1 MAVTYSVSSAKLPI
15 VPDLTGFHRK
25 VKQLLRAERVEAP
38 VVVVPDFSR
47 FARELETGLGRFRA
61 EIDVEVRPDLT
72 GFRAAV
78 DAATAGAGGNI
89 TIPVDLD
96 FTAARAQLSAFRAE
110 AGRAVTANFDLDIT
124 AALAQIAALR
134 AASAGIGG
142 SAGGIGSIGS
152 AASGMINPVQ
162 LATYALAALAAVN
175 VIPLVG
181 QLAQAA
187 GVISLLPAAA
197 AAAAASIATIVVG
210 STGIFDAFKAG
221 SKAAEDASKDA
232 AAASKAQAT
241 AQKQVESAARGVAT
255 AQAGVVRAERG
266 VADAQKASER
276 AQEKLTDA
284 RKDAVEQIEDLN
296 LALKGSS
303 LDERDAE
310 LALERA
316 QQRLQELGRDGQP
329 VTVLDYKEAVL
340 GVDQAK
346 QRIDEVRERN
356 ADLRTE
362 TDAANKAGVEGSKQ
376 VVDAQESVADADLR
390 VADSKQAL
398 VDAQIAVADAQS
410 SLAEVQNAAATS
422 AATSADKYAEALENL
437 SPNARAFVED
447 VRNLGG
453 AWKDLRLEVQ
463 DNLFDGLGT
472 SITDLAERY
481 FPVLRTGLGDIATE
495 INGGLRRALDDLG
508 SESSQLDWTK
518 IFENTRQA
526 IGPLMDGLSDL
537 FGSLTNIAAI
547 GSEFLPGFGDSF
559 SDVMKE
565 FREFTESEE
574 GQNKIRTFME
584 NSIKALKE
592 IKDLFI
598 SVGRVVGG
606 LFSTSE
612 KNGKSMIQSMTDGL
626 NEFADWLNSEEGK
639 QRMSEF
645 WDDAQATASLL
656 LELTGSAISFADKVM
671 KILSHPTWGLMKEDT
686 TPVLDPR
693 GSDGGSTGYGP
704 KPDNPNDSND
714 PSKDGYTVE
723 TDIPGLSIPMQPGG
737 FDASPGGK
745 AWNWFAGLD
754 DFFAGD
760 AWSFL
765 NAEDGESPFQASMRM
780 GGIAVDA
787 LKEKAGELATG
798 LLTDI
803 GGTAVGAWDS
813 LTTKVGD
820 VKTSISDRITELKE
834 SALSLKDDLAQKLSD
849 AGISWGTLG
858 TAVQSTI
865 TTMID
870 SAFPGLTGG
879 LSSVQ
884 TFFGNVVDGIGR
896 KWGELKDLAA
906 APINWIIDTVINGTL
921 KNAWNAVADV
931 IPGLSP
937 WDGVARIEN
946 PQANKDAGNAVKS
959 GYATGGIIPGYTPG
973 RDPYTIGVSGGEAIM
988 RPEWQRAMGPNYI
1001 NAANKVARTQG
1012 VEGVRKMQRDANF
1025 AFGGVVDESLWTA
1038 VSGAFPNATLNS
1050 AYRPGAS
1057 GYHGKG
1063 QAIDVGGPMQ
1073 LVADWAVNTLGNKL
1087 AQVIW
1092 GPGPLLY
1099 NVGGNSITD
1108 QSQLRNSVYAD
1119 DIPGHYDHVH
1129 IAADQAVDGSGGGV
1143 VSEEGSTG
1151 GGIFNTLRSKLAD
1164 QVSSLFEKPLSAL
1177 GDQIPDFGNSK
1188 IGQLPRAAFDELKT
1202 KAVDFVR
1209 SKIAGTSDGGS
1220 SAPGG
1225 ALIGSADEYR
1235 PLVERLFD
1243 EKGIDRGYV
1252 DKYLYQ
1258 LQRESTFNPNAINTW
1273 DVNAQNGTPSK
1284 GIAQVIDPTFQSYK
1298 DPGHDDIWNP
1308 EDNIRASLNYLLRDP
1323 KFGGRGVGALTG
1335 AGYDSG
1341 GIFPDGS
1348 VGWNTS
1354 GKPEAVLTNTQW
1366 ELFKGFNQN
1375 LGNFATGGIVDPNA
1389 YALQRLAQLGGE
1401 LGGIAKSAA
1410 PEYLGIEGSILD
1422 PNHRYYK
1429 AAMDIGQ
1436 SVASSQMAAQANY
1449 GAPTAPS
1456 STAMESPVGPDFSI
1470 TIGQI
1475 TGMNPDDVI
1484 RQINGM
1490 QQRQMMRYG
1499 GRS

>member
-1 MAVTYSVSSAKLPI
+1 MAVSYQVSSAKLPI

-25 VKQLLRAERVEAP
+25 VKRDLRAGERIEAP
-38 VVVVPDFSR
+38 VIVVPNFDQYARKLTVGLNRFRASMDVQITPDFS
-47 FARELETGLGRFRA
+47 
-61 EIDVEVRPDLT
+61 
-72 GFRAAV
+72 GFRQEIRGFTAAQ
-78 DAATAGAGGNI
+78 GNNAV
-89 TIPVDLD
+89 TIPVELDL
-96 FTAARAQLSAFRAE
+96 TRARRQIAEFRIE
-110 AGRAVTANFDLDIT
+110 AGRPINANFDLDIT

-175 VIPLVG
+175 VVPLVG

-187 GVISLLPAAA
+187 GVISLLPAVAT
-197 AAAAASIATIVVG
+197 AAAASIATIVVG
-210 STGIFDAFKAG
+210 STGVFAAISAG

-232 AAASKAQAT
+232 AAASKAQET
-241 AQKQVESAARGVAT
+241 AARGVAN
-255 AQAGVVRAERG
+255 AQTGVARAERG

-310 LALERA
+310 LSLRRA

-329 VTVLDYKEAVL
+329 VTMLDMEEAVL

-362 TDAANKAGVEGSKQ
+362 TDAANKAGVEGSEK
-376 VVDAQESVADADLR
+376 VISAQEAVADADLR
-390 VADSKQAL
+390 VVDSRQAVVDAQAAL
-398 VDAQIAVADAQS
+398 VDAQAAA
-410 SLAEVQNAAATS
+410 AAATAT
-422 AATSADKYAEALENL
+422 AATSMDKYNTALENL
-437 SPNARAFVED
+437 SPNARAFVEE

-526 IGPLMDGLSDL
+526 IGPLLDGLSDL

-559 SDVMKE
+559 SNVMKE

-574 GQNKIRTFME
+574 GQNKIRTFMQD
-584 NSIKALKE
+584 SIEALGD
-592 IKDLFI
+592 IKDLFWEI
-598 SVGRVVGG
+598 GRVIGG
-606 LFSTSE
+606 LFSTSDKTGE
-612 KNGKSMIQSMTDGL
+612 SMISGMTSEL
-626 NEFADWLNSEEGK
+626 KKFADWLNTDEGK
-639 QRMSEF
+639 LQMSDF
-645 WDDAQATASLL
+645 WASAKDTAVSLL
-656 LELTGSAISFADKVM
+656 SLVKDSIIFVDKVAA
-671 KILSHPTWGLMKEDT
+671 LLGLNPPEPPT
-686 TPVLDPR
+686 LDPR
-693 GSDGGSTGYGP
+693 GNDGGKTGYGTP
-704 KPDNPNDSND
+704 IPPDNPNDAND
-714 PSKDGYTVE
+714 PNKDGYSIP
-723 TDIPGLSIPMQPGG
+723 TDIPGLEIPMQPGG

-745 AWNWFAGLD
+745 AWNWLGGLS
-754 DFFAGD
+754 DFFGGD
-760 AWSFL
+760 AWNWL
-765 NAEDGESPFQASMRM
+765 NPKDGESPFAAALRQA
-780 GGIAVDA
+780 GDAVA
-787 LKEKAGELATG
+787 GLKERVTEMALGFLRD
-798 LLTDI
+798 L
-803 GGTAVGAWDS
+803 GGTAVEAWNTLSDKVSGVVTWVSEKIDS
-813 LTTKVGD
+813 AKTKV
-820 VKTSISDRITELKE
+820 IELKDNAVE
-834 SALSLKDDLAQKLSD
+834 WLGNIGEL
-849 AGISWGTLG
+849 WGGLG
-858 TAVQSTI
+858 DKIGSTI
-865 TTMID
+865 TTIVET
-870 SAFPGLTGG
+870 AFPGLTNG

-896 KWGELKDLAA
+896 KWSELKALAA
-906 APINWIIDTVINGTL
+906 EPINWVVDNVINGTL
-921 KNAWNAVADV
+921 MPAWNAVADLV
-931 IPGLSP
+931 GLP
-937 WDGVARIEN
+937 KWEGVQRIATVE
-946 PQANKDAGNAVKS
+946 AGKGVPKF
-959 GYATGGIIPGYTPG
+959 ATGGIIPGYTPG

-1012 VEGVRKMQRDANF
+1012 VDGVRKMQRDANF

-1073 LVADWAVNTLGNKL
+1073 QVADWAVDSLGNKL

-1108 QSQLRNSVYAD
+1108 QAQLRNSVYAG

-1129 IAADQAVDGSGGGV
+1129 IAADQAVDGTGGGV
-1143 VSEEGSTG
+1143 VSDAGSTTG
-1151 GGIFNTLRSKLAD
+1151 GLFNTLRSKVAD
-1164 QVSSLFEKPLSAL
+1164 QVSSLFEKPLNAL
-1177 GDQIPDFGNSK
+1177 GGQIPDFGNSK
-1188 IGQLPRAAFDELKT
+1188 IGTLPKAAYDELKT

-1209 SKIAGTSDGGS
+1209 SKVAGTSDSASG

-1225 ALIGSADEYR
+1225 ALIGTADEYR

-1298 DPGHDDIWNP
+1298 DPGHDDIWNA
-1308 EDNIRASLNYLLRDP
+1308 EDNIRASLNYLLKDP

-1375 LGNFATGGIVDPNA
+1375 LGNFAAGGVVDPNA
-1389 YALQRLAQLGGE
+1389 YLLQRLGKYGTDVA
-1401 LGGIAKSAA
+1401 GIAKTAIPEILGISGTPLDLTNNRYVDAAMEIGTAVASAQAA
-1410 PEYLGIEGSILD
+1410 PI
-1422 PNHRYYK
+1422 
-1429 AAMDIGQ
+1429 
-1436 SVASSQMAAQANY
+1436 ANY
-1449 GAPTAPS
+1449 GAPNPP
-1456 STAMESPVGPDFSI
+1456 PVSNTEPVSGPDFSVH
-1470 TIGQI
+1470 IGQI
-1475 TGMNPDDVI
+1475 TGMTPDEVI
-1484 RQINGM
+1484 RKLHR
-1490 QQRQMMRYG
+1490 QQQLGRMRYD
-1499 GRS
+1499 R

>member
-15 VPDLTGFHRK
+15 VPDLAGFHRK
-25 VKQLLRAERVEAP
+25 VKQHLRAERVEAP

-96 FTAARAQLSAFRAE
+96 FTAARAQLAAFRVE
-110 AGRAVTANFDLDIT
+110 AARSVHADFDLDIT

-210 STGIFDAFKAG
+210 STGVFDAFKAG

-232 AAASKAQAT
+232 AAASKAQET
-241 AQKQVESAARGVAT
+241 AARGVAT
-255 AQAGVVRAERG
+255 AQTGVARAERA

-276 AQEKLTDA
+276 AQEKLTQA

-310 LALERA
+310 LSLRRA

-329 VTVLDYKEAVL
+329 VTALDFEEAVL

-356 ADLRTE
+356 ADLREE
-362 TDAANKAGVEGSKQ
+362 TDAANKAGVEGSEQ
-376 VVDAQESVADADLR
+376 VISAQEAVADADLR
-390 VADSKQAL
+390 VADSRQAVIDAQAAL
-398 VDAQIAVADAQS
+398 VDAQAAA
-410 SLAEVQNAAATS
+410 AAATTT
-422 AATSADKYAEALENL
+422 AATSMDKYNTALENL

-447 VRNLGG
+447 VRDLGG

-526 IGPLMDGLSDL
+526 IGPLLDGLSDL
-537 FGSLTNIAAI
+537 FDSLTNIAAI

-584 NSIKALKE
+584 DSIEALGE
-592 IKDLFI
+592 IKDLFWEI
-598 SVGRVVGG
+598 GRVIGG
-606 LFSTSE
+606 LFSTSDKTGE
-612 KNGKSMIQSMTDGL
+612 SMISGMTSEL
-626 NEFADWLNSEEGK
+626 KKFADWLNTDEGK
-639 QRMSEF
+639 LQMSDF
-645 WDDAQATASLL
+645 WASAKDTAVSLL
-656 LELTGSAISFADKVM
+656 SLVKDSIIFVDKVAA
-671 KILSHPTWGLMKEDT
+671 LLGLNPPEPPT
-686 TPVLDPR
+686 LDPR
-693 GSDGGSTGYGP
+693 GNDGGKTGYGTP
-704 KPDNPNDSND
+704 IPPDNPSDAND
-714 PSKDGYTVE
+714 PNKDGYSIP
-723 TDIPGLSIPMQPGG
+723 TDIPGLEIPMQPGG

-745 AWNWFAGLD
+745 AWNWLGGLS
-754 DFFAGD
+754 DFFGGD
-760 AWSFL
+760 AWNWL
-765 NAEDGESPFQASMRM
+765 NPKDGESPFAAALRQA
-780 GGIAVDA
+780 GEAVSG
-787 LKEKAGELATG
+787 LKDKITELATG
-798 LLTDI
+798 FLTDL
-803 GGTAVGAWDS
+803 GGTAVEAWNTLS
-813 LTTKVGD
+813 TKVGEVVTWISGKID
-820 VKTSISDRITELKE
+820 TGKTKVIELKDNAFE
-834 SALSLKDDLAQKLSD
+834 WLGKIGDFWDGL
-849 AGISWGTLG
+849 GGRISS
-858 TAVQSTI
+858 VI
-865 TTMID
+865 TTLID
-870 SAFPGLTGG
+870 TAFPGLTDG

-896 KWGELKDLAA
+896 KWDELKMLAA
-906 APINWIIDTVINGTL
+906 GPINWIIEKVINGTL
-921 KNAWNAVADV
+921 KNAWNAVAEV
-931 IPGLSP
+931 IPGLST

-946 PQANKDAGNAVKS
+946 PQANKDAGNAIKS

-1001 NAANKVARTQG
+1001 NTANKVARTQG

-1073 LVADWAVNTLGNKL
+1073 QVADWAVNTLGNKL

-1108 QSQLRNSVYAD
+1108 QAQLRNSVYAG

-1129 IAADQAVDGSGGGV
+1129 IAADQAVDGTGGGV
-1143 VSEEGSTG
+1143 VSDAGSTTG
-1151 GGIFNTLRSKLAD
+1151 GLFNTLRSKVAD

-1188 IGQLPRAAFDELKT
+1188 MGQLPKAAYDELKT

-1209 SKIAGTSDGGS
+1209 SKIAGTSDSGS
-1220 SAPGG
+1220 TAPGG
-1225 ALIGSADEYR
+1225 ALIGTADEYR

-1341 GIFPDGS
+1341 GIFPNGS
-1348 VGWNTS
+1348 IGWNTS

-1375 LGNFATGGIVDPNA
+1375 LGNFAAGGIVDPNA

-1401 LGGIAKSAA
+1401 LGGIARSAA
-1410 PEYLGIEGSILD
+1410 PEYLGLEGSILD

-1449 GAPTAPS
+1449 GAPAAPMPS
-1456 STAMESPVGPDFSI
+1456 ATGSPVGPDFSI